1 MATWIDGSTD
11 VLVEVGFTA
20 SPLTALASVSWTDVT
35 AYVREFSI
43 RRGRTDEYGAYAPGT
58 LSVRLNNHDRRFDP
72 ENSAG
77 PYSGNL
83 LPMRRIRVRATQG
96 GTRTLFVGYVTGW
109 PQSWEE
115 ISDAV
120 VDLRCVDATRL
131 LDQTPVRGGTAV
143 AALAAGLAECVAFYE
158 LSTFAGSE
166 SPALVGNVDLSV
178 TGVPVL
184 QLVQRA
190 PIFRPDVIGRPLNS
204 LFFAYVPT
212 GGATVPTTTATGTPI
227 GQDSI
232 LTNGFQAY
240 GLDAITVAPLALEVW
255 VYPTAFG
262 QGGSAGGSSS
272 VTSEVIAATTST
284 NYIRAEL
291 TGANRLAITASNS
304 TLDRSG
310 SITLTDG
317 FQPGRPAHLAVSLTT
332 SNLTVWINNTQVAQI
347 ASTVGTSSTT
357 LTNRVGVNTNDV
369 TLSGAQS
376 FSNLAVYSAVPTSWP
391 TNTYLA
397 GVTGYGHP
405 FGDRCGA
412 RAGRVLDIIGWP
424 AADRSLGTGDT
435 VLGPV
440 FPAARSAWS
449 LLTEAAEA
457 EQALLFISGDGL
469 VTMRDRQWQWN
480 NTRARTAQ
488 ITFGDQAGETPYVD
502 ISIAARD
509 LEHMRNTVAVTAG
522 GSASVIVSDSSSV
535 TTYGVQDAT
544 VSVPALPNSYLARQL
559 GAFLLRL
566 RKGLATR
573 VPSIEINGRTSTTV
587 LGEIIDLEL
596 GDRVVVN
603 RRPTGGTGSYSL
615 AMTVQG
621 IAHSASPDRWTTRLY
636 LSPAQPSYT
645 EGPYLTMGD
654 ATYGDIGVAAG
665 NLVPY

>member
-20 SPLTALASVSWTDVT
+20 SPLTALASVSWTDIT

-43 RRGRTDEYGAYAPGT
+43 RRGRSDEYGDYSPGT

-77 PYSGNL
+77 PYTGNL

-96 GTRTLFVGYVTGW
+96 GTRTLFTGHVTGW

-115 ISDAV
+115 IYDSV

-131 LDQTPVRGGTAV
+131 LSQTPVRGSTAV
-143 AALAAGLAECVAFYE
+143 AALAAGLSECVAFYE

-166 SPALVGNVDLSV
+166 SPALVGPVDLSV
-178 TGVPVL
+178 SGVPVL
-184 QLVQRA
+184 QLVTTFRRIGGRLGEEARA
-190 PIFRPDVIGRPLNS
+190 
-204 LFFAYVPT
+204 FFTYVPT
-212 GGATVPTTTATGTPI
+212 GGATAPATTTVGTPI
-227 GQDSI
+227 GQGSI
-232 LTNGFQAY
+232 LSNGFQAY
-240 GLDAITVAPLALEVW
+240 GLNALSAAPVALEVW

-272 VTSEVIAATTST
+272 VVSEVVASTTST
-284 NYIRAEL
+284 NFVRAEL
-291 TGANRLAITASNS
+291 TGANRLTVTASNS
-304 TLDRSG
+304 TLNRNASAVV
-310 SITLTDG
+310 TDG
-317 FQPGRPAHLAVSLTT
+317 FQPGKPAHLAVSLTT
-332 SNLTVWINNTQVAQI
+332 SNLTVWIDNQQVAQV
-347 ASTVGTSSTT
+347 ASSVGTTTTT
-357 LTNRVGVNTNDV
+357 LTDRVGVNTNDV
-369 TLSGAQS
+369 SLSGAQS
-376 FSNLAVYSAVPTSWP
+376 FSNLAVFSAVPASWP

-424 AADRSLGTGDT
+424 AADRALGTGDT

-440 FPAARSAWS
+440 FPAARSAWA
-449 LLTEAAEA
+449 LLSEAAEA

-480 NTRARTAQ
+480 NTRAINAQ
-488 ITFGDQAGETPYVD
+488 VTFGDNAGETPYVD

-509 LEHMRNTVAVTAG
+509 LEFMRNTVAVTAG
-522 GSASVIVSDSSSV
+522 GSAQVIVSDSSSV
-535 TTYGVQDAT
+535 STYGVQDT
-544 VSVPALPNSYLARQL
+544 SVSVSALPNGYLARQL

-573 VPSIEINGRTSTTV
+573 VPSIEVDGRTSTTV

-603 RRPTGGTGSYSL
+603 RRPTGGTGTYSL

-621 IAHSASPDRWTTRLY
+621 ISHTATPATWTTRLY